1 MSSIKRKTGY
11 RWELTLGLALIILVL
26 VILNIA
32 SHYAMYRLKDSLLA
46 TARDNLSET
55 AFAISMRMIDT
66 GAPYLSEED
75 EGRIGREYSFDG
87 FNVIHLNYERALS
100 LRNGEVPDSVFS
112 TIGPDVT
119 ASELKPLLSQNDVF
133 LHKSGDLT
141 LHYLHVVEIDGSS
154 YVLHIHSEDRVLAA
168 LERAGRVLVF
178 FGFLGVVIII
188 FVSYTF
194 IRKAT
199 RPITRLRMQAESTG
213 HYNADNRD
221 EIGEL
226 IRSYEKIITDL
237 KGNEAELIRLNEM
250 IKSRADRLEA
260 HNEYI
265 LGSIPSGIITL
276 DNDGHISSANRAVG
290 RILNLDS
297 DSLHGQPYKK
307 ALGNFEHI
315 CQYVQVFTGDSKPLK
330 NQEIVLS
337 GPNGE
342 RRVLAISVTGLRD
355 GQDNKIGTSVLIND
369 MTELDRLQKEIE
381 AKNAMAL
388 LGEMSGGL
396 AHQLRNS
403 MAAIVGL
410 GKLIAK
416 KVDPEQPEGKNAA
429 LILRESLEAETLV
442 SRFLDFARPL
452 ELNDTPFDIEHML
465 LEVIETHKNKYHEI
479 NYHFNSDSAR
489 NSVNGDRLLLKQ
501 AVCNIVDNASQA
513 CSGRGTI
520 NISLTADDKA
530 LHIDIADDG
539 PGIPDDIG
547 DKIFAPFYSTNPSGT
562 GLGLPL
568 ARKIALLHEG
578 YLEFNKNPN
587 GGTVFRISLPSSR
600 SYSSPL
606 YSDKSVASTEAF

>member
-1 MSSIKRKTGY
+1 MNSRKRKTGY

-32 SHYAMYRLKDSLLA
+32 SHYAMFRLKDSLLA
-46 TARDNLSET
+46 TARDNLSES
-55 AFAISMRMIDT
+55 AFAIATRMIDT
-66 GAPYLSEED
+66 DKTKLSPED
-75 EGRIGREYSFDG
+75 RDRIGKEYSFTGLD
-87 FNVIHLNYERALS
+87 VIHLNYERALS
-100 LRNGEVPDSVFS
+100 LRKGELPDSAFFV
-112 TIGPDVT
+112 IDPDVK
-119 ASELKPLLSQNDVF
+119 ASELLPLLSQNDVF
-133 LHKSGDLT
+133 IHRGGDLN
-141 LHYLHVVEIDGSS
+141 LHYLHSVEIDGST
-154 YVLHIHSEDRVLAA
+154 YILHLQSEDRILAA

-178 FGFLGVVIII
+178 FGFLGVAIII

-199 RPITRLRMQAESTG
+199 RPITRLREQAESTG

-226 IRSYEKIITDL
+226 IRSYEKIIGDL
-237 KGNEAELIRLNEM
+237 KDNEAELMRLNEM
-250 IKSRADRLEA
+250 IKFRADRLEA

-276 DNDGHISSANRAVG
+276 DNDGCISSANRAIG
-290 RILNLDS
+290 RILGLDAET
-297 DSLHGQPYKK
+297 LGGQPFVMVLEEY
-307 ALGNFEHI
+307 GEICNHI
-315 CQYVQVFTGDSKPLK
+315 RAFVGDGEPFN
-330 NQEIVLS
+330 NQEIILS

-342 RRVLAISVTGLRD
+342 RRVLAVSVNGLRD
-355 GQDNKIGTSVLIND
+355 GQNNKIGTSVLIND

-410 GKLIAK
+410 GRLIAK
-416 KVDPEQPEGKNAA
+416 KVDPEQPAGKNAA

-452 ELNDTPFDIEHML
+452 ELNDGPFDIEDML
-465 LEVIETHKNKYHEI
+465 LEVIAIHKNKYTNI
-479 NYHFNSDSAR
+479 NYCFNNDSGKD
-489 NSVNGDRLLLKQ
+489 VLNGDRLLLKQ
-501 AVCNIVDNASQA
+501 AISNIVDNASRA
-513 CSGRGTI
+513 CDGQGTI
-520 NISLTADDKA
+520 NVNLRAADKA
-530 LHIDIADDG
+530 FHIDIVDDG

-547 DKIFAPFYSTNPSGT
+547 DKIFAPFYSTSPSGT

-568 ARKIALLHEG
+568 ARKIILLHEG
-578 YLEFNKNPN
+578 YLGFEKNPN
-587 GGTVFRISLPSSR
+587 GGTVFSISLPLSR
-600 SYSSPL
+600 SHTSPL
-606 YSDKSVASTEAF
+606 YSDKSVASL